1 MQIAGGASMSWDEVK
16 QLAYQ
21 PIRALINHAMLLRK
35 KERDFD
41 IGKIPDARKAK
52 LAPRTFHPNIN
63 HRLVNHGPA
72 DNPD

>member
-16 QLAYQ
+16 QLAYL

-52 LAPRTFHPNIN
+52 LTPRSFNPYIN
-63 HRLVNHGPA
+63 HCLMS
-72 DNPD
+72 